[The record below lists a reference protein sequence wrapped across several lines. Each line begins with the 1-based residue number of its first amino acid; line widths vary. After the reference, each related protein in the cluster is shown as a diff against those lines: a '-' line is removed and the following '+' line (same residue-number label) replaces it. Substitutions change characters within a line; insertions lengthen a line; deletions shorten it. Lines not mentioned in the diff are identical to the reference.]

1 VISNNQIVLDLLN
14 YTPGVYFVTLQNGEQ
29 AITERIIK
37 Q

>member
-1 VISNNQIVLDLLN
+1 MN